1 MRELTVWKKQEI
13 DKLRRDIDRIFDR
26 LWDDFKVPYF
36 PSPARQ
42 VPSIDLS
49 ETADKLILRAEIP
62 GIKPEDLDITIH
74 ENILTIKGEIK
85 SEAHESDGDYHRME
99 SRRGY
104 FSRVI
109 ELPCKVMID
118 EVEARYDN
126 GILSIVMPKCADET
140 CEVKI
145 EVA

>member
-1 MRELTVWKKQEI
+1 MEN
-13 DKLRRDIDRIFDR
+13 
-26 LWDDFKVPYF
+26 
-36 PSPARQ
+36 
-42 VPSIDLS
+42 
-49 ETADKLILRAEIP
+49 LILRAEIP
-62 GIKPEDLDITIH
+62 GIKPEDLDITIN

-85 SEAHESDGDYHRME
+85 SETHDSDGDYHRME

-118 EVEARYDN
+118 DVQARYEN

-145 EVA
+145 EVG